1 MFLQLI
7 VASIISF
14 SIILP
19 FLPRQTSV
27 ELTRADAEKLLLQN
41 LRTKPRNISLDMA
54 CGTERMGRFDE
65 YNGGCRNVE
74 IFSKFINQFGEGVV
88 SVNLIES
95 PQSNSLSVLFAPS
108 DFKLLP
114 DGQYTDSVEIAND
127 CALVTLRN
135 QSRIAK
141 YIHIGPKSKNIMRCL
156 TIGFFSEIGVEFKPT
171 KDTEESIDYILA
183 YILLISPTS
192 DYEEALRFANTILS
206 RNNIS
211 MEIRE

>member
-1 MFLQLI
+1 M
-7 VASIISF
+7 
-14 SIILP
+14 
-19 FLPRQTSV
+19 
-27 ELTRADAEKLLLQN
+27 
-41 LRTKPRNISLDMA
+41 LRNYYCRICVLRNISLDMA

-74 IFSKFINQFGEGVV
+74 IFSRFINQFGEGVV

-141 YIHIGPKSKNIMRCL
+141 YIHIGPKSKNTMRCL

-206 RNNIS
+206 RNSIS